1 MEGNILRL
9 LDRFDVSS
17 FKQFF
22 SRKKAVHHA
31 ADADS
36 DSLFVIAGPC
46 GSGKSTL
53 LRAAL
58 EEDLPLYGP
67 ELVECFQAS
76 CKEDAF
82 RGFREHELASRKIPY
97 FQARHAMLLGREDVV
112 PPVVLLHID
121 LYQLLR
127 EIDPSYLPRL
137 PKKCGLRSEASSGEC
152 IEKQGVSPGTIK
164 RSQESLM
171 VPAENDQLLSS
182 YFQDPFFKRFERIF
196 VNTVY
201 CNYSANALQL
211 SGRESR
217 RGKDSRAS
225 SKRRFKFFRAPEEV
239 SRFIH
244 KELYASWERN
254 LAILEPASVFKTQV
268 SKSGGLLLNGSLIAE
283 DWSKR
288 F

>member
-1 MEGNILRL
+1 MRLFNRFGSLGLR
-9 LDRFDVSS
+9 R
-17 FKQFF
+17 FF
-22 SRKKAVHHA
+22 SEKKDIRAAVS
-31 ADADS
+31 ADS
-36 DSLFVIAGPC
+36 DVLFVIAGPC

-67 ELVECFQAS
+67 DLVECFQSA

-82 RGFREHELASRKIPY
+82 RGFRGHGLAGREIPY
-97 FQARHAMLLGREDVV
+97 FQARHAMLLGREDVL
-112 PPVVLLHID
+112 PQVVLLHID

-137 PKKCGLRSEASSGEC
+137 PKRCGLRREASSGER
-152 IEKQGVSPGTIK
+152 IKKEGVSSGTVK
-164 RSQESLM
+164 RSNESLQ
-171 VPAENDQLLSS
+171 VPAENDQLLCS
-182 YFQDPFFKRFERIF
+182 YFQDPFFKRFKRIF

-201 CNYSANALQL
+201 CDYSVNALQL
-211 SGRESR
+211 SGREAR
-217 RGKDSRAS
+217 RGKGSRSA

-239 SRFIH
+239 SRSIH

-254 LAILEPASVFKTQV
+254 LAVLEPAAVFKTQV
-268 SKSGGLLLNGSLIAE
+268 SESGDLLLNGSLICE